1 MSVSQKD
8 VSQKGAS
15 QKSVSQKGASQRE
28 VMNEANEE
36 IVKPWYRQFWFWF
49 VFSPLIYIII
59 MCSVTVTIAL
69 KGADDVII
77 DNYYKEGR
85 MINQALEQ
93 DKRAQELGLSGDLS
107 FDRTTGEISLTIANP
122 PTDATLMP
130 EQLLLMMGHPVKAA
144 KDQLITLT
152 AIAPGKYRGELKNA
166 PDYSWYLTLYPVK
179 DLALR
184 KEASWTLS
192 GEINFR
198 DAEKTLLA
206 PRVK

>member
-1 MSVSQKD
+1 MSVLEQD
-8 VSQKGAS
+8 PTTDLADEAS
-15 QKSVSQKGASQRE
+15 
-28 VMNEANEE
+28 
-36 IVKPWYRQFWFWF
+36 KPWYRQFWFWF
-49 VFSPLIYIII
+49 VFSPLIYIVI

-93 DKRAQELGLSGDLS
+93 DKRAKALGLTGDLS

-130 EQLLLMMGHPVKAA
+130 EHLLLMMGHPVKAA
-144 KDQLITLT
+144 KDQLITLV
-152 AIAPGKYRGELKNA
+152 AIAPGKYRGELITE
-166 PDYSWYLTLYPVK
+166 PDYSWYLTLYPIK
-179 DLALR
+179 DIDLR
-184 KEASWTLS
+184 KEAPWSLS

-198 DAEKTLLA
+198 AAEKTRLA
-206 PRVK
+206 PRVN

>member
-1 MSVSQKD
+1 MSVSQHELTND
-8 VSQKGAS
+8 L
-15 QKSVSQKGASQRE
+15 
-28 VMNEANEE
+28 NEGVA
-36 IVKPWYRQFWFWF
+36 KPWYREFWFWF

-59 MCSVTVTIAL
+59 MCSITVTIAL

-93 DKRAQELGLSGDLS
+93 DKRAQELGLSGDVS
-107 FDRTTGEISLTIANP
+107 FDRTTGEVSLAIANAP
-122 PTDATLMP
+122 VDTALMP

-152 AIAPGKYRGELKNA
+152 AIAPGMYRGELVTE
-166 PDYSWYLTLYPVK
+166 PDYSWYLTLYPIN
-179 DLALR
+179 DLELR
-184 KEASWTLS
+184 KEAPWTLS

-198 DAEKTLLA
+198 AAETTSLA
-206 PRVK
+206 PRVQ

>member
-1 MSVSQKD
+1 MYMSVLQQDPTSD
-8 VSQKGAS
+8 VADEAS
-15 QKSVSQKGASQRE
+15 
-28 VMNEANEE
+28 
-36 IVKPWYRQFWFWF
+36 KPWYRQFWFWF
-49 VFSPLIYIII
+49 VFSPLIYIVI

-93 DKRAQELGLSGDLS
+93 DKRAQELGLSGDLG
-107 FDRTTGEISLTIANP
+107 FDRTTGEVSLTIANP
-122 PTDATLMP
+122 PTDVALMP

-152 AIAPGKYRGELKNA
+152 AIAPGKYRGELVSE
-166 PDYSWYLTLYPVK
+166 PDYSWYLTLYPIN
-179 DLALR
+179 DIALR
-184 KEASWTLS
+184 KEAPWTLS

-198 DAEKTLLA
+198 AAEKTLLA

>member
-1 MSVSQKD
+1 MSVSK
-8 VSQKGAS
+8 K
-15 QKSVSQKGASQRE
+15 E
-28 VMNEANEE
+28 FTNETNEE

-49 VFSPLIYIII
+49 VFSPLIYIVI

-93 DKRAQELGLSGDLS
+93 DKRAQELGLSGDLN
-107 FDRTTGEISLTIANP
+107 FDRTTGEISLTIANA
-122 PTDATLMP
+122 PTDAALMP
-130 EQLLLMMGHPVKAA
+130 EELLLMMGHPVKAA

-152 AIAPGKYRGELKNA
+152 AIAPGKYRGELVSE

-184 KEASWTLS
+184 KEALWTLS

-198 DAEKTLLA
+198 DAEKTSLA